1 MQNHRYTEPQ
11 VTPAA
16 GLEKKQI
23 LKEAVEQA
31 KITGASLAT
40 KASET
45 AVEAKHEARKQ
56 LENQKGEVVRQIS
69 GVNEALRHTAQSID
83 NPNLGEQLDKLADQV
98 ERAADRLEHAELEDI
113 VVAAEDFSR
122 SQPVMFLTGSFLAG
136 MMVARFLRATSPT
149 PVYGPENNISSLPI
163 ETQREVT
170 PDDYLVGR

>member
-16 GLEKKQI
+16 GLEKKEI

-45 AVEAKHEARKQ
+45 AVEAKHEAIKQ
-56 LENQKGEVVRQIS
+56 LENQKGEVVRQIC
-69 GVNEALRHTAQSID
+69 GVNEALRQTAQSLE

-98 ERAADRLEHAELEDI
+98 ERAADRLEQAELEDI
-113 VVAAEDFSR
+113 VIAAEDFSR
-122 SQPVMFLTGSFLAG
+122 SQPTMFLTASFLTG
-136 MMVARFLRATSPT
+136 LMLARFMRATKNGAHHGLEKP
-149 PVYGPENNISSLPI
+149 ISLPM
-163 ETQREVT
+163 EKQSEVT
-170 PDDYLVGR
+170 SNDYLVGR